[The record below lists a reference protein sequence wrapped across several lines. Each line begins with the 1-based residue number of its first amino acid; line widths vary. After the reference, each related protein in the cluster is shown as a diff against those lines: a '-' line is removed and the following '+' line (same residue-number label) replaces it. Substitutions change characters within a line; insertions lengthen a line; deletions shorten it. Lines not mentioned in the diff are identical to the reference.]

1 MRCGVS
7 SAWASYTAWVRTNP
21 QLVSDSES
29 VLKWCSYL
37 LSGAQY
43 PAPPPNPPPNPPRP
57 AGYVRNSAVL
67 AELLFS
73 AANLVTFIHDTIL
86 TGQALSLQ
94 TLQHG

>member
-1 MRCGVS
+1 MVLLPAVRCPVP
-7 SAWASYTAWVRTNP
+7 R
-21 QLVSDSES
+21 
-29 VLKWCSYL
+29 
-37 LSGAQY
+37 
-43 PAPPPNPPPNPPRP
+43 PAPPPNPPRP

>member
-43 PAPPPNPPPNPPRP
+43 P
-57 AGYVRNSAVL
+57 YVRNSAVL

>member
-43 PAPPPNPPPNPPRP
+43 PALPRP
-57 AGYVRNSAVL
+57 AL
-67 AELLFS
+67 
-73 AANLVTFIHDTIL
+73 
-86 TGQALSLQ
+86 
-94 TLQHG
+94 

>member
-37 LSGAQY
+37 LSGAK
-43 PAPPPNPPPNPPRP
+43 
-57 AGYVRNSAVL
+57 
-67 AELLFS
+67 
-73 AANLVTFIHDTIL
+73 
-86 TGQALSLQ
+86 
-94 TLQHG
+94 

>member
-43 PAPPPNPPPNPPRP
+43 PAHGIMGRRFPD
-57 AGYVRNSAVL
+57 GG
-67 AELLFS
+67 LLRYRK
-73 AANLVTFIHDTIL
+73 
-86 TGQALSLQ
+86 
-94 TLQHG
+94 

>member
-1 MRCGVS
+1 MSCAVS

-37 LSGAQY
+37 LSGTQY
-43 PAPPPNPPPNPPRP
+43 PAPPPNPPRP

-86 TGQALSLQ
+86 TGQSLQLQ

>member
-1 MRCGVS
+1 MSCAVA

-37 LSGAQY
+37 LSGAQC
-43 PAPPPNPPPNPPRP
+43 PVPSTPPPNPPRP

-86 TGQALSLQ
+86 AGQSLQLQ